1 MNLNEEDFYFH
12 EDEKNVKLY
21 NGEYGGFCSDNNSFY
36 NETEEDIAKKAIFK
50 EVYSQKNKKNEKIGN
65 LNCSKLLEMKLE
77 EEKDNRIKESPL
89 VNPMNLFANRPQSED
104 KSDVRDY
111 PKNKIKAKTIKYR
124 LVIDDEKNEQ
134 KQTTQLTQKKRKP
147 ENKNEM
153 SIENKNDN
161 NINKI
166 YPSIGNKIFM
176 IKKINASEGLKLL
189 IFQHIVTTVKK
200 LTEEK
205 EKNPEID
212 KAKIIQLFKDKMKE
226 KLSDVLCIN
235 KLTLDMAKNEVKNFY
250 SLNTLEF
257 MKNLLKKSVKIK
269 KIFKIIQNLI
279 SLNEIPEIIK
289 KEKVD
294 KIISKDI
301 NNKENKTN
309 LIQNFDEANLNIGL
323 DGNNSDSLNYENL
336 RIPGNQEK
344 HENIYLKFNIEKK
357 NTAIQSN
364 IESITS
370 NDNEK
375 EIIEIAIR
383 VDHNIDIIKNRIM
396 ENLILDFNE
405 VNESYKLSLGKAKN
419 EDHKKNEGHKKR
431 VKKKEEKKKEEK
443 KKEEKK
449 KEEKKKEEKKGDG
462 IIIYIK
468 IKHNDSIENDAKFM
482 EENFQKIIEKAK
494 TMQNYGNL
502 VESDEAK
509 KLINKKKKDYLKE
522 LLDKNEN
529 LFQANLDDQTDRC
542 INKKCNDVANQ
553 IFKTN
558 NLDGLI
564 IIFKYGKARGNR
576 INIKKKKKNL
586 FANEIKN
593 LKGYEKFTLELNKID
608 KDFLR
613 FYMDELKKIAQNP
626 LDYLVYLK
634 NTKRND
640 KIDSC

>member
-564 IIFKYGKARGNR
+564 IIFKYGKARGNI
-576 INIKKKKKNL
+576 INIKEKNL